1 MKILIKIQMT
11 FSRHLLFRDLAI
23 IAAVVGSLYFILY
36 HFYLGK
42 RCQAAQQPPPSPAEL
57 QTHNGSAQQNGAS
70 SSPANGNSYTPLRIY
85 HNSRGRKG
93 QFRY

>member
-1 MKILIKIQMT
+1 MKIR
-11 FSRHLLFRDLAI
+11 FVHFRHLLFRDLAI
-23 IAAVVGSLYFILY
+23 IAAIVGSLYFILY
-36 HFYLGK
+36 HCYLGK
-42 RCQAAQQPPPSPAEL
+42 RCQAAQQPPPSPADL
-57 QTHNGSAQQNGAS
+57 QTHNGSAQQNGS